1 MRTSKKLKKGWCLYI
16 KYIKSYHED
25 VVRQKYEVIPGTF
38 DPIFKEIF
46 KSVKEFLADIIYE
59 VTGIPKEEVLKGTI
73 INSEYPILNINEKRR
88 TSDLIIELEDSV
100 INLEMNNHYYKK
112 LNKRNDIYLFKIVS
126 LSDKSVTIQININN
140 FRSKDGQV
148 IKRYTLKDDEGKEED
163 EIGLIKYD
171 IYLENI
177 KEKYYNND
185 KLTKLEKYML
195 MLKLRKREEL
205 LEVSKGDK
213 SMSEVYKKL
222 DDLSKDKYYALLYD
236 EEEKK
241 AYENKCILEDAIE
254 DAKENGYSSGYDS
267 GKSEGY
273 SSGLNDGES
282 KKSIEIVKN
291 MLKKNMSIED
301 ISDVTGLTID
311 EINNLREN
319 I

>member
-1 MRTSKKLKKGWCLYI
+1 
-16 KYIKSYHED
+16 
-25 VVRQKYEVIPGTF
+25 
-38 DPIFKEIF
+38 
-46 KSVKEFLADIIYE
+46 
-59 VTGIPKEEVLKGTI
+59 
-73 INSEYPILNINEKRR
+73 
-88 TSDLIIELEDSV
+88 
-100 INLEMNNHYYKK
+100 
-112 LNKRNDIYLFKIVS
+112 
-126 LSDKSVTIQININN
+126 
-140 FRSKDGQV
+140 
-148 IKRYTLKDDEGKEED
+148 
-163 EIGLIKYD
+163 
-171 IYLENI
+171 
-177 KEKYYNND
+177 
-185 KLTKLEKYML
+185 
-195 MLKLRKREEL
+195 
-205 LEVSKGDK
+205 
-213 SMSEVYKKL
+213 MSEVYKKL

>member
-1 MRTSKKLKKGWCLYI
+1 MIYI
-16 KYIKSYHED
+16 
-25 VVRQKYEVIPGTF
+25 
-38 DPIFKEIF
+38 
-46 KSVKEFLADIIYE
+46 L
-59 VTGIPKEEVLKGTI
+59 
-73 INSEYPILNINEKRR
+73 
-88 TSDLIIELEDSV
+88 
-100 INLEMNNHYYKK
+100 
-112 LNKRNDIYLFKIVS
+112 
-126 LSDKSVTIQININN
+126 
-140 FRSKDGQV
+140 
-148 IKRYTLKDDEGKEED
+148 LKDDEGKEED

-213 SMSEVYKKL
+213 DMSEVYKKL

-267 GKSEGY
+267 GKS
-273 SSGLNDGES
+273 DGVS
-282 KKSIEIVKN
+282 NIAKN

-311 EINNLREN
+311 EINNLK
-319 I
+319 